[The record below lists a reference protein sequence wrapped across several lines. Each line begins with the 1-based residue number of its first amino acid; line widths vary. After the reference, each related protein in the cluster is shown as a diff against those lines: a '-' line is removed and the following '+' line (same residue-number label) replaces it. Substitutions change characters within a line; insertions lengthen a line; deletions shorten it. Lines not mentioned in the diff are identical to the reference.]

1 MGWPGSVADG
11 RVWANSALKA
21 NIENFLSPL
30 PAIPIATV
38 NEAGETINELIPA
51 FLLGDSAYPNNA
63 RMVTTF
69 KNTDCARCSVT
80 KHLNQKLAGARYYVE
95 NAFGICKGRFRI
107 LTRPLEC
114 ATEDITRAIT
124 LVAAVCILHNFL
136 IDVHDET
143 EIIPDL
149 RSEEERFVTRED
161 GDVIDEQG
169 EDGIGAA
176 TRDILLRHIRWIE
189 EGED

>member
-1 MGWPGSVADG
+1 M
-11 RVWANSALKA
+11 
-21 NIENFLSPL
+21 
-30 PAIPIATV
+30 
-38 NEAGETINELIPA
+38 
-51 FLLGDSAYPNNA
+51 
-63 RMVTTF
+63 
-69 KNTDCARCSVT
+69 
-80 KHLNQKLAGARYYVE
+80 AGARYYVE

-107 LTRPLEC
+107 LNRPLEC

-136 IDVHDET
+136 IDVRDET

-149 RSEEERFVTRED
+149 RSEEERFVTQED

-169 EDGIGAA
+169 EDGIGAM
-176 TRDILLRHIRWIE
+176 TRDILLRHIHWIE